1 MITKSIRI
9 QNIKNFTIIIKNNKR
24 TPLIKKTI
32 DSPIIK
38 TKNKKIKKEVIAC
51 NDEYIK
57 KIIKNGGL

>member
-9 QNIKNFTIIIKNNKR
+9 QNIKNLTIIIKNNKR